1 MQFRIRG
8 GNQLIKVLSSVVYD
22 LPAPVNL
29 SYFWNFGIILGSLL
43 AMQILRGFLL
53 VMHYTPDIGEAF
65 SSVVRIMR
73 DVNYGWIIRS
83 AHANGASFFFFFLY
97 FHIGRGLYYQSFF
110 IVNT

>member
-43 AMQILRGFLL
+43 AMQILRFCIMCVVVFGF
-53 VMHYTPDIGEAF
+53 F
-65 SSVVRIMR
+65 FC
-73 DVNYGWIIRS
+73 S
-83 AHANGASFFFFFLY
+83 ALANGASFFFFFC
-97 FHIGRGLYYQSFF
+97 IF
-110 IVNT
+110 ILVVVFIINRFL